1 MTTSKSLLTFIDSSV
16 LIAAWRGNLNLRM
29 KALTVLSDPR
39 REFISSSFVRLE
51 VRPKA
56 VFHKNQTEVA
66 FYDTFFGSV
75 TKWADDYRRLMAE
88 AIRIGELFGL
98 NGMDALHIAAA
109 LLSSADE
116 FISAERPKSPFSRV
130 RGVTIVSIA

>member
-1 MTTSKSLLTFIDSSV
+1 
-16 LIAAWRGNLNLRM
+16 M
-29 KALTVLSDPR
+29 KALTVLSDPQR
-39 REFISSSFVRLE
+39 LFISSGFVRLE

-75 TKWADDYRRLMAE
+75 TKWADDYTKLMAE
-88 AIRIGELFGL
+88 AVKVGESFGL

-109 LLSSADE
+109 LLSRADE
-116 FISAERPKSPFSRV
+116 FVSAERPKSPFSRV
-130 RGVTIVSIA
+130 QGVTIISIA